1 MSANPIRDLFQLDPT
16 VTFLNQGSFGATPK
30 AVMAVY
36 QEWQNVLE
44 KQPVAYFRAID
55 ERLATAR
62 AALGA
67 FLNTDGDNLV
77 YVPNATFGVNIVGQG
92 MGLKAGDEILTTNH
106 EYGACLNVFR
116 FLEGKIGIKVVEAP
130 VSLPA
135 VDEEEY
141 VEQIWSH
148 RTDKTK
154 LLFISHVTSAT
165 ALRLPVEQLCAR
177 ARAEGILSLVD
188 GAHVIGQWPLDMT
201 EVGADF
207 YTSNAH
213 KWLCSP
219 KGSAF
224 LYAAPQHHS
233 LLDPLVVGWG
243 WGPERKKHF
252 GSDFLDFHQYLGTND
267 FAAYL
272 SVPAAIDFHQEHNWP
287 SVRARCHE
295 MVSEWVETMADFTG
309 LDPVYGDDA
318 FYSQMAVAP
327 LPEGTDTIQLKA
339 DLYDHF
345 RVEIPCVVWNDR
357 PFIRISLQGYNT
369 QDDVDR
375 LMEGLASLLK
385 RPG

>member
-1 MSANPIRDLFQLDPT
+1 MS
-16 VTFLNQGSFGATPK
+16 
-30 AVMAVY
+30 
-36 QEWQNVLE
+36 
-44 KQPVAYFRAID
+44 
-55 ERLATAR
+55 TAP
-62 AALGA
+62 AS
-67 FLNTDGDNLV
+67 TCSV
-77 YVPNATFGVNIVGQG
+77 
-92 MGLKAGDEILTTNH
+92 
-106 EYGACLNVFR
+106 

-135 VDEEEY
+135 IEEDEY

-154 LLFISHVTSAT
+154 LLYLSHVTSAT

-177 ARAEGILSLVD
+177 AREAGILSLVD
-188 GAHVIGQWPLDMT
+188 GAHVVGQWPLDLADI
-201 EVGADF
+201 GADF

-224 LYAAPQHHS
+224 LYAAPEHHS
-233 LLDPLVVGWG
+233 RLDPFVVGWG
-243 WGPERKKHF
+243 WGPERKKQF

-272 SVPAAIDFHQEHNWP
+272 SVPAAIDFHHEHDWP
-287 SVRARCHE
+287 AVQARCHE
-295 MVSEWVETMADFTG
+295 MVSDWIEAMADFTG

-327 LPEGTDTIQLKA
+327 LPAGTDTIQLKA

-345 RVEIPCVVWNDR
+345 RVEIPCVVWNDQ
-357 PFIRISLQGYNT
+357 PFIRISLQGYND

-375 LMEGLASLLK
+375 LMEALASLLK